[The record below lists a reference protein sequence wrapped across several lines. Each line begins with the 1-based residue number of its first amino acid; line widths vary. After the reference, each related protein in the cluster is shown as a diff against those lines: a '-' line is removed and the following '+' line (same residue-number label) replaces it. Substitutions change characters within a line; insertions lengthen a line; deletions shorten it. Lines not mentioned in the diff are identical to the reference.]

1 MKKIIKKTRTKKII
15 EEIGRIFSSGIIT
28 YLFMSFLDMT
38 TKSKADFNFFIFC
51 QVFFK
56 TFYSSNKFIYHLFP
70 AHIKDHYW

>member
-38 TKSKADFNFFIFC
+38 TKSKADFNFFILLI
-51 QVFFK
+51 K
-56 TFYSSNKFIYHLFP
+56 LFEF
-70 AHIKDHYW
+70 AKDAG